1 MGFCLQFQ
9 AELEIS
15 NQLTIV
21 LTRPFG
27 VSSCFGAILYGKVI
41 DHNYKRIAQRL
52 KLPVDRKKGD
62 DLRAFPI
69 EQARLQTVFPV
80 MTVGIAA
87 FIPYGWVL
95 QQRVN
100 LAAPLVL
107 QFIMGF
113 CFVAALNCL
122 NTLLVDLFPEKPAT
136 AAAACN
142 LVRCFLGAIGAAVI
156 NQMLSGMGWGW
167 CFVFL
172 GLTMAA
178 DIGLLWVENAYGM
191 GWRGKRMAKADR
203 KKAEHEANT
212 TAEGKTDVPERKDE
226 VRQVTADVE

>member
-1 MGFCLQFQ
+1 
-9 AELEIS
+9 
-15 NQLTIV
+15 
-21 LTRPFG
+21 
-27 VSSCFGAILYGKVI
+27 
-41 DHNYKRIAQRL
+41 
-52 KLPVDRKKGD
+52 
-62 DLRAFPI
+62 
-69 EQARLQTVFPV
+69 

-95 QQRVN
+95 QQRVH

-113 CFVAALNCL
+113 CFVASLNCL
-122 NTLLVDLFPEKPAT
+122 NTLLVDLFPDKPAT

-142 LVRCFLGAIGAAVI
+142 LVRCLLGAIGAAVI

-178 DIGLLWVENAYGM
+178 GMILLWVEKVYGM
-191 GWRGKRMAKADR
+191 GWREKRFAKNER
-203 KKAEHEANT
+203 KKAANEARS
-212 TAEGKTDVPERKDE
+212 TAEGNTDVPERKDE
-226 VRQVTADVE
+226 VRERTVDID